1 MATTEGHTST
11 TLGRTLGRTLGL
23 VPEPAR
29 RAVFRVT
36 GPAGLRV
43 WARYRLRPL
52 GAVTGLGWSVL
63 AGSAAGWLAGDHF
76 GWYELCLASV
86 IGLLCFLVCWASV
99 AGRTALRVAIGLE
112 SGWVRA
118 GERAEPT
125 VQVTNL
131 ARRGMLPVALEVAVG
146 PPGAKQPRSIPVPNL
161 GRNASAPATRFPVPA
176 ERRGVIEIGPA
187 TIVRADPLGLIRRT
201 AGWPEVRELVVW
213 PRTVGLPPL
222 STGLMHDLEGR
233 TSDKV
238 SVSDLEFH
246 TLRDYVRG
254 DDRRHI
260 HWRSSARVGSIS
272 GVDRFVVR
280 QFQQT
285 RRTHLLVVVDG
296 HEGAYPDPEDFEL
309 AVSAGAS
316 LTVAAM
322 VEGLESTLLVAD
334 RIAREETPQAHL
346 DACARAEFGRG
357 GRLAV
362 LAARGFRSAP
372 HSTVAVLVT
381 GAGVAFKDL
390 RRARAQLRPQ
400 VLTQV
405 LRIDPARRTGMLP
418 DETMTVL
425 SLRTLNDLPALVGV
439 GGAR

>member
-1 MATTEGHTST
+1 MAMTEGHTGT
-11 TLGRTLGRTLGL
+11 TLGRTLGL

-29 RAVFRVT
+29 RAVAR
-36 GPAGLRV
+36 AGGAAGGRLPLLR
-43 WARYRLRPL
+43 RRLSPL

-63 AGSAAGWLAGDHF
+63 AGSAAAWIVGGRF
-76 GWYELCLASV
+76 GWFELCLAAV

-118 GERAEPT
+118 GESAEPT

-146 PPGAKQPRSIPVPNL
+146 PAGRKQPQSIPVPNL
-161 GRNASAPATRFPVPA
+161 GRNATARATRFTVPT

-201 AGWPEVRELVVW
+201 AGWPEVRELIVR
-213 PRTVGLPPL
+213 PRTVRLPSL

-272 GVDRFVVR
+272 GVDKFVVR

-296 HEGAYPDPEDFEL
+296 DAAAYPDPADFET

-316 LTVAAM
+316 MTVAAM
-322 VEGLESTLLVAD
+322 LEGLESTLLVAD
-334 RIAREETPQAHL
+334 RTAQEETPAAHL

-357 GRLAV
+357 GSLAA
-362 LAARGFRSAP
+362 LSARGFKAAP
-372 HSTVAVLVT
+372 HTTVAVLVT
-381 GAGVAFKDL
+381 GAGIPFADL
-390 RRARAQLRPQ
+390 RRARAQLRPE

-405 LRIDPARRTGMLP
+405 LRVDPARRTGMLP

-425 SLRTLNDLPALVGV
+425 SLRTLDDLPALVGA

>member
-1 MATTEGHTST
+1 MAYTEGHTAT
-11 TLGRTLGRTLGL
+11 TLSRTLGL

-29 RAVFRVT
+29 RAVARAAVA
-36 GPAGLRV
+36 AGGRLPQLR
-43 WARYRLRPL
+43 RRLSPL
-52 GAVTGLGWSVL
+52 GAVTGVGWSVL
-63 AGSAAGWLAGDHF
+63 GGSVAAWLVGDRF
-76 GWYELCLASV
+76 GWYELCLAAV
-86 IGLLCFLVCWASV
+86 IGPLCFLVCWAAV
-99 AGRTALRVAIGLE
+99 AGHTALRVAIGLE
-112 SGWVRA
+112 SAWVRA
-118 GERAEPT
+118 GDTAEPT

-131 ARRGMLPVALEVAVG
+131 ARRGMLPVSLEVAVG
-146 PPGAKQPRSIPVPNL
+146 PAGHKEPHPIPVPNL

-176 ERRGVIEIGPA
+176 LRRGVIEIGPA

-201 AGWPEVRELVVW
+201 AGWPEVRELIVR
-213 PRTVGLPPL
+213 PRTVRLPPL

-272 GVDRFVVR
+272 GVDKFVVR

-296 HEGAYPDPEDFEL
+296 DEAAYPDPADFEL

-316 LTVAAM
+316 MTVAALA
-322 VEGLESTLLVAD
+322 EGLESTLLVAD
-334 RIAREETPQAHL
+334 RIAPEETPIAHL

-357 GRLAV
+357 GSLAQ
-362 LAARGFRSAP
+362 LSARGFKAAP
-372 HSTVAVLVT
+372 HTTVAVLVT
-381 GAGVAFKDL
+381 GSAVPFAEL
-390 RRARAQLRPQ
+390 RRARAQLRPE

-425 SLRTLNDLPALVGV
+425 SLRTLDDLPALVGA
-439 GGAR
+439 GGDR